1 VSARTGDGLTE
12 LRRRVFVALTARED
26 LRDPPAITNARHLAL
41 VDTALDAM
49 SRAEAA
55 LADGATE
62 ELILTDVTAA
72 RRALEEITGRRT
84 TDDLLTHIFA
94 RFCLGK

>member
-1 VSARTGDGLTE
+1 LAE
-12 LRRRVFVALTARED
+12 LRRLVFVALTARED

-41 VDTALDAM
+41 VDAALDAM

-62 ELILTDVTAA
+62 ELVLTDVTAA

-84 TDDLLTHIFA
+84 TDDCSRTSSRDF
-94 RFCLGK
+94 RLGK